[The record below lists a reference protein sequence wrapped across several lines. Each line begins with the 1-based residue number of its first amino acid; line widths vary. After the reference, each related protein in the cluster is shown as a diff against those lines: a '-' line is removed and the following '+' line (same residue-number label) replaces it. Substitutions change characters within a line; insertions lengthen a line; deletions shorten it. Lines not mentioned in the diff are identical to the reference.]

1 MITISLIL
9 LPLYFLLFELY
20 LRLAKRWNIT
30 DVPNH
35 RSSHT
40 KVTVRGGGIIFV
52 VGAITAFVLGYI
64 GVWPLLGLIISA
76 LAGFVDDIRPLP
88 RRARLLAHLTG
99 LTILLWGGGL
109 LVLPWWL
116 LLVILILFTGWVNA
130 FNFMDGINGITA
142 FYSLVLL
149 GTFYWMPDLEAF
161 QDFILVLG
169 ISVLVFTFYNARKK
183 AVAFAGDVGSISMA
197 FVIGFLLLELMF
209 LTGDLFYIL
218 FVAVYGIDAVI
229 TILIRL
235 WQKENIFRPHRRH
248 LYQYMA
254 NELQIS
260 HLKVSGI
267 YAISQ
272 LLINFSVIFWFQG
285 LELTLLK
292 TMIILIFLALL
303 YVAVRFLVRQK
314 ILSKKQYRVLE

>member
-1 MITISLIL
+1 MITLALIL
-9 LPLYFLLFELY
+9 LPLYFLVFELY

-35 RSSHT
+35 RSSHS

-64 GVWPLLGLIISA
+64 GIWPLLGLIISA
-76 LAGFVDDIRPLP
+76 LAGFVDDIQPLP
-88 RRARLLAHLTG
+88 RRLRLMAHFIGLA
-99 LTILLWGGGL
+99 ILLWGGGL
-109 LVLPWWL
+109 LTLPWWIL
-116 LLVILILFTGWVNA
+116 MVIFIAFTGWVNA

-142 FYSLVLL
+142 FYALVLL
-149 GTFYWMPDLEAF
+149 GTFYWMSELEAF
-161 QDFILVLG
+161 REFILIMGL
-169 ISVLVFTFYNARKK
+169 SVLVFTFYNARKK

-209 LTGDLFYIL
+209 FTGDLYYIL

-254 NELQIS
+254 NELQIP
-260 HLKVSGI
+260 HLKVAGI

-272 LLINFSVIFWFQG
+272 FLINFSVIFWFHG

-292 TMIILIFLALL
+292 TMIILLFLALL

-314 ILSKKQYRVLE
+314 ILSNK